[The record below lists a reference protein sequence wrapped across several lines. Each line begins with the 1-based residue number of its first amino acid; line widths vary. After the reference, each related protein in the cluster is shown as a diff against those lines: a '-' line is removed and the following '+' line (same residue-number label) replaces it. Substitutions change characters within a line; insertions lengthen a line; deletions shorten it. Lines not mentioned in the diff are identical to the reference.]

1 MSKNAWSFGCRF
13 VAAAALAIG
22 ASCAVTGTA
31 AANDGGEVRTGCQK
45 AASTSSMG
53 STGSKGSAVATGCRK
68 RKKKDRRPD
77 HTNRRGHSD
86 RPAYDRWQEQQ
97 QRDHRSQDTL
107 GRLLNVQNLN
117 LGRQGGGLPLADG
130 FGLAASRGV
139 ARQMTMRL
147 DPTLRT
153 MPGWSSA
160 SALSPL
166 PADGTILAGRV
177 VNAKDPQSALTA
189 EVSTSVRTVTETTS
203 KVTRSDFGSLL
214 STADRGDLLTPASA
228 MLGSA
233 ARRSALAGVPALR

>member
-1 MSKNAWSFGCRF
+1 MSKNAWSFGGRF

-31 AANDGGEVRTGCQK
+31 AANDGGEVRAGCQK
-45 AASTSSMG
+45 AASTGSMG

-68 RKKKDRRPD
+68 RKKDRRPD

-86 RPAYDRWQEQQ
+86 RPTYDRWQEQQ
-97 QRDHRSQDTL
+97 QRDHRTQDTL
-107 GRLLNVQNLN
+107 GKLLSVQNLN
-117 LGRQGGGLPLADG
+117 LGRQGGGLPLADS
-130 FGLAASRGV
+130 FGLAASRGIT
-139 ARQMTMRL
+139 RQATMRL
-147 DPTLRT
+147 DPTLRP
-153 MPGWSSA
+153 MPGWSAA

-189 EVSTSVRTVTETTS
+189 EVTTSVRTVTETTS

-228 MLGSA
+228 VLGSA
-233 ARRSALAGVPALR
+233 ARRSAPVGVPALR

>member
-45 AASTSSMG
+45 TSARSMG
-53 STGSKGSAVATGCRK
+53 STGPKGSAVSTGCRK

-77 HTNRRGHSD
+77 LTDRRNRYD
-86 RPAYDRWQEQQ
+86 RPSHGQWQEQ
-97 QRDHRSQDTL
+97 RETRMQDTL
-107 GRLLNVQNLN
+107 GRLLSVQSLN
-117 LGRQGGGLPLADG
+117 LGSQSGGLPLADG
-130 FGLAASRGV
+130 FGFAASRGIT
-139 ARQMTMRL
+139 RQVTMRL

-153 MPGWSSA
+153 MPGWSS
-160 SALSPL
+160 SSVLSPL

-177 VNAKDPQSALTA
+177 VNAREPQSALTA

-203 KVTRSDFGSLL
+203 KITRSDFGSLL
-214 STADRGDLLTPASA
+214 STADRGDLLTPASS
-228 MLGSA
+228 MLGSN
-233 ARRSALAGVPALR
+233 ARRSVLGGVPVLR